1 MAVCGPVQPE
11 RSTCLASNRSS
22 QPRMNTSA
30 MLLCLLLEVT
40 ALCGRVGDRAL
51 GARCGQPT
59 SRDQLGLGDV
69 GVGDGDGLGFGD
81 EELGLGDGELGLG
94 DGLRDEGCADGEAD
108 ANGGTVT
115 VTDGLVLRFALALA
129 VGL

>member
-1 MAVCGPVQPE
+1 
-11 RSTCLASNRSS
+11 
-22 QPRMNTSA
+22 

-40 ALCGRVGDRAL
+40 ALAGRVGDRRP
-51 GARCGQPT
+51 RCGQPT
-59 SRDQLGLGDV
+59 PRDQLGLGDV
-69 GVGDGDGLGFGD
+69 GVGDGDVGDGDGLGFGD

-129 VGL
+129 VGLGAAAGDCAKADGLSLVW